1 METTMGKA
9 DRSKKGGLGQDRPV
23 NVFPKKEKRV
33 IPKDGFFYDIVSI
46 GREIEDEEADQETNE
61 QGDCPQKEE

>member
-23 NVFPKKEKRV
+23 KKKNVFPKRV

-46 GREIEDEEADQETNE
+46 GREIEDEEADQEKNE
-61 QGDCPQKEE
+61 QGDCSEKEE